1 MMLMGVPI
9 GAALGL
15 AGAAAI
21 ALANAD
27 SQWFGLL
34 AVPQNFYAGL
44 GKYPLL
50 AIPMFVL
57 VGSIFDRSG
66 VALRLVN
73 FAVAIVGRGPGMLPL
88 VAIAVAMFLGGIS
101 GSGPANAA
109 AVGAVMIAAMSRAGY
124 PPSFSASVVGAAA
137 ATDILIPPSVAF
149 IVYSVLVPG
158 ASVPALFAAGM
169 VPGVLAGVALIVPAV
184 WMARKH
190 KMGALEATMPR
201 PPFWKSLR
209 EATWGLA
216 APVLILG
223 GMRAGW
229 FTPTEAAVVA
239 VFYGLFVGMVIHR
252 TIKVRDLFPILRESG
267 ELSAVILHGGVAGGH
282 LCLFAV
288 HPWRDRPGG
297 QGHREL
303 GLGEYGVLAL
313 LIVLLITVGM
323 FLDGISIFL
332 IFVPLLL
339 PIMQHYQW
347 DPVWFGV
354 ILTLKVAL
362 GQFTPPLAVNLMVS
376 CRIAGVRMEETVR
389 WVGWMLLA
397 MFLVMVAGDRLPAT
411 GPVAARV
418 TWATDFLAYSLF
430 YIELK
435 ETESMKLRTFLTS
448 AVAAVAAALAF
459 TAPAALAQTAY
470 KSEYR
475 MSLVLGTAFP
485 WGKGGELWAN
495 LVKRAHQGPHQHQA
509 VSRRVADPGR
519 PDARIQRAAPGR
531 DRHGGGL
538 DHQLVAAGQATQP
551 VLAALPDARLR
562 GHRRPDPGRRRQ
574 EDFCH
579 AGQGR
584 RGAAGLG
591 RKRLP
596 RADQLQ
602 AAIKSPEDLKGMK
615 IRVVGSP
622 CSWTPS
628 PHWAPTPRR

>member
-1 MMLMGVPI
+1 MIASLLFIVFLSMMMAGVPI

-15 AGAAAI
+15 AGAACI

-66 VALRLVN
+66 VAARLVN

-88 VAIAVAMFLGGIS
+88 VAIGVAMFMGGIS
-101 GSGPANAA
+101 GSGPATAA
-109 AVGAVMIAAMSRAGY
+109 AVGGVMIAAMHRAGY
-124 PPSFSASVVGAAA
+124 PAGFSASVVAGAA

-158 ASVPALFAAGM
+158 ASVPALFAAGLF
-169 VPGVLAGVALIVPAV
+169 PGMLAGLALIIPAV
-184 WMARKH
+184 WLARRH
-190 KMGALEATMPR
+190 GMGQLEASLPR

-209 EATWGLA
+209 EAAWGLA

-223 GMRAGW
+223 GMRMGW

-267 ELSAVILHGGVAGGH
+267 ELSAVILIVVSLAGIFAYSLSTLGVIDPVAK
-282 LCLFAV
+282 AIV
-288 HPWRDRPGG
+288 NS
-297 QGHREL
+297 

-339 PIMQHYQW
+339 PIMQHYHW

-376 CRIAGVRMEETVR
+376 CRIAGVRMESTVR

-397 MFLVMVAGDRLPAT
+397 MFLVMVLVIAFPPLALWLPA
-411 GPVAARV
+411 R
-418 TWATDFLAYSLF
+418 
-430 YIELK
+430 
-435 ETESMKLRTFLTS
+435 
-448 AVAAVAAALAF
+448 
-459 TAPAALAQTAY
+459 
-470 KSEYR
+470 
-475 MSLVLGTAFP
+475 LGY
-485 WGKGGELWAN
+485 
-495 LVKRAHQGPHQHQA
+495 
-509 VSRRVADPGR
+509 
-519 PDARIQRAAPGR
+519 
-531 DRHGGGL
+531 
-538 DHQLVAAGQATQP
+538 
-551 VLAALPDARLR
+551 
-562 GHRRPDPGRRRQ
+562 
-574 EDFCH
+574 
-579 AGQGR
+579 
-584 RGAAGLG
+584 
-591 RKRLP
+591 
-596 RADQLQ
+596 
-602 AAIKSPEDLKGMK
+602 
-615 IRVVGSP
+615 
-622 CSWTPS
+622 
-628 PHWAPTPRR
+628 

>member
-1 MMLMGVPI
+1 MIATLLFVGFLALMLLGVPI

-15 AGAAAI
+15 AGAACI

-27 SQWFGLL
+27 AQWFGLL

-73 FAVAIVGRGPGMLPL
+73 FAIAIVGRGPGMLPL
-88 VAIAVAMFLGGIS
+88 VAIVVAMFLGGIS

-124 PPSFSASVVGAAA
+124 PKAYSASVVGAAA

-169 VPGVLAGVALIVPAV
+169 VPGVLAGLALIIPAV
-184 WMARKH
+184 WMARSNN
-190 KMGALEATMPR
+190 MGALEAALPR

-209 EATWGLA
+209 EAIWGLA

-223 GMRAGW
+223 GMRMGW

-239 VFYGLFVGMVIHR
+239 VFYGLFVGMAVHR
-252 TIKVRDLFPILRESG
+252 TITVRDLFPILREAG
-267 ELSAVILHGGVAGGH
+267 ELSAVILLVVSLAGIFAYSLSTLGVIDPVAK
-282 LCLFAV
+282 AIV
-288 HPWRDRPGG
+288 NS
-297 QGHREL
+297 

-313 LIVLLITVGM
+313 LILLLITVGM
-323 FLDGISIFL
+323 FLDGVSIFL
-332 IFVPLLL
+332 IFVPLLW

-389 WVGWMLLA
+389 WVGWMLFA
-397 MFLVMVAGDRLPAT
+397 MALVMVAVIAWPQLALWLPN
-411 GPVAARV
+411 
-418 TWATDFLAYSLF
+418 
-430 YIELK
+430 
-435 ETESMKLRTFLTS
+435 KLG
-448 AVAAVAAALAF
+448 
-459 TAPAALAQTAY
+459 Y
-470 KSEYR
+470 
-475 MSLVLGTAFP
+475 
-485 WGKGGELWAN
+485 
-495 LVKRAHQGPHQHQA
+495 
-509 VSRRVADPGR
+509 
-519 PDARIQRAAPGR
+519 
-531 DRHGGGL
+531 
-538 DHQLVAAGQATQP
+538 
-551 VLAALPDARLR
+551 
-562 GHRRPDPGRRRQ
+562 
-574 EDFCH
+574 
-579 AGQGR
+579 
-584 RGAAGLG
+584 
-591 RKRLP
+591 
-596 RADQLQ
+596 
-602 AAIKSPEDLKGMK
+602 
-615 IRVVGSP
+615 
-622 CSWTPS
+622 
-628 PHWAPTPRR
+628 